1 MIDNYEKLKWS
12 NNIPKAAI
20 ATISLAIPVLSKAV
34 APAIG
39 EWAGS
44 STLVNR
50 AITSGTAGIANA
62 GVQGFSIYKDPSQ
75 TFSWASFGTAMVVGG
90 TTANM
95 GTGGT
100 VGINTAGA
108 GISSVIDGQSPWL
121 PMAGG
126 FIGSYAGYK
135 ATDKVLPYAE
145 KKFNPWSNGFN
156 EKHNV
161 NMPSISAPTSQSLWP
176 SAVGGI
182 TGAGVAEYTKKN

>member
-1 MIDNYEKLKWS
+1 MK
-12 NNIPKAAI
+12 PKQKKETKAI
-20 ATISLAIPVLSKAV
+20 VTSLVGKAV
-34 APAIG
+34 APSIA

-50 AITSGTAGIANA
+50 VITSGTAGIANA

-75 TFSWASFGTAMVVGG
+75 TFSWASFSTAMVVGG
-90 TTANM
+90 TTENM

-100 VGINTAGA
+100 VGINTTGA

-145 KKFNPWSNGFN
+145 NKFNPWSNGFN

-182 TGAGVAEYTKKN
+182 TGAGVAKYTKKNQ